1 MHFLLL
7 NPVFVS
13 FLALSPTECQRIVA
27 RTGRGSSSGRTPAMK
42 REFSAGGVLVRRLRG
57 DWVVAAI
64 RPGGRREGVWA
75 LPKGLIDEGET
86 PAETAVREVAEE
98 TGATGRLVSKL
109 GDVKYVYTWD
119 GERIF
124 KVVSFYLLRYTSGRL
139 GAIPPEHRHEVAEV
153 RWLPLDDAPG
163 LLAYKGERE
172 MAERARSALDDAL

>member
-1 MHFLLL
+1 
-7 NPVFVS
+7 
-13 FLALSPTECQRIVA
+13 
-27 RTGRGSSSGRTPAMK
+27 MK

-124 KVVSFYLLRYTSGRL
+124 KVVSFYLLRYASGRL
-139 GAIPPEHRHEVAEV
+139 GRIPPEHAHEVAEV
-153 RWLPLDDAPG
+153 RWLPLADAPR

-172 MAERARSALDDAL
+172 MAEKARSALGEAL